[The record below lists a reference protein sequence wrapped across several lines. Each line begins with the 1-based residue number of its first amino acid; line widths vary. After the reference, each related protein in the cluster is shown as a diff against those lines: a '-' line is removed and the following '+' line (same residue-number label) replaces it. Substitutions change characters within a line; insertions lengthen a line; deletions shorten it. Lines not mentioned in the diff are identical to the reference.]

1 MSVFDAVCQIVA
13 YEAGY
18 GQPDEHVKAQAVAT
32 YTYIK
37 YHGGNLSA
45 GVKTT
50 VTEQIKR
57 CVAEVIGYAVLDDRS
72 DRYILARYFS
82 ESCGETASAEW
93 VWGYYNRNLLSVA
106 SPVDGSTGVT
116 YTISSADFAN
126 KVESKAGISLYGDP
140 SDWISIESYW
150 EGTGY
155 VNKVNLGGTLYSA
168 RKLRETVLGNSK
180 LRSTAFS
187 VRYDYSKDS
196 FVFTAYGYGHG
207 VGLSAKGSIAYANK
221 GYTWDEILMKYY
233 SNCYIEMKY

>member
-72 DRYILARYFS
+72 DRYILATYFS

-93 VWGYYNRNLLSVA
+93 VSPAVSTRRWQPCCCTAPSVTT
-106 SPVDGSTGVT
+106 SPV
-116 YTISSADFAN
+116 SS
-126 KVESKAGISLYGDP
+126 
-140 SDWISIESYW
+140 
-150 EGTGY
+150 
-155 VNKVNLGGTLYSA
+155 
-168 RKLRETVLGNSK
+168 
-180 LRSTAFS
+180 
-187 VRYDYSKDS
+187 
-196 FVFTAYGYGHG
+196 
-207 VGLSAKGSIAYANK
+207 
-221 GYTWDEILMKYY
+221 
-233 SNCYIEMKY
+233 

>member
-72 DRYILARYFS
+72 DRYILATYFS

-93 VWGYYNRNLLSVA
+93 VWG
-106 SPVDGSTGVT
+106 
-116 YTISSADFAN
+116 
-126 KVESKAGISLYGDP
+126 
-140 SDWISIESYW
+140 
-150 EGTGY
+150 
-155 VNKVNLGGTLYSA
+155 
-168 RKLRETVLGNSK
+168 
-180 LRSTAFS
+180 
-187 VRYDYSKDS
+187 
-196 FVFTAYGYGHG
+196 
-207 VGLSAKGSIAYANK
+207 
-221 GYTWDEILMKYY
+221 
-233 SNCYIEMKY
+233 

>member
-1 MSVFDAVCQIVA
+1 M
-13 YEAGY
+13 
-18 GQPDEHVKAQAVAT
+18 
-32 YTYIK
+32 
-37 YHGGNLSA
+37 
-45 GVKTT
+45 
-50 VTEQIKR
+50 
-57 CVAEVIGYAVLDDRS
+57 
-72 DRYILARYFS
+72 
-82 ESCGETASAEW
+82 
-93 VWGYYNRNLLSVA
+93 
-106 SPVDGSTGVT
+106 DGSTGVT
-116 YTISSADFAN
+116 YKISSADFAN